1 MEFGSNVRRKV
12 MSRRLARLQCVIV
25 CGSRGGLRVTSSPTP
40 GACGIVAMIGYIID
54 DTRQIIPSLGGT
66 DTRVYYL

>member
-40 GACGIVAMIGYIID
+40 GACGIVAMID